1 MFMKYK
7 DNFYKALSNLKE
19 IIDKTGMKICKI
31 NGENMSFQ
39 DAMKDVKRIKWTKVT
54 IIKKPP
60 KKDIFLSK
68 RRKDIKMDELLNRNG
83 FFNVINLPEYMEGY
97 VENINPMVLEKLRN
111 GEFSIQDTLDLHG
124 YRRDDARI
132 LFEDFIQAA
141 VKHNLNCV
149 KIIHGRGLKS
159 KGTPVL
165 KDSLVKWLIKA
176 MNRKWV
182 AAFASCRMCDGG
194 PGATYILLKKRPEKK
209 KISIIK

>member
-1 MFMKYK
+1 MKNE

-19 IIDKTGMKICKI
+19 IINKTGIKICKV
-31 NGENMSFQ
+31 NGGNVSFQ
-39 DAMKDVKRIKWTKVT
+39 DAMKDVKQIKWTKAT
-54 IIKKPP
+54 IIKKPLE
-60 KKDIFLSK
+60 KDIFLPK
-68 RRKDIKMDELLNRNG
+68 RREEVTMDELLSRNG
-83 FFNVINLPEYMEGY
+83 FLNVINLPEYMEGY
-97 VENINPMVLEKLRN
+97 VENINPIVMEKLRN

-124 YRRDDARI
+124 YRKEDARI
-132 LFEDFIQAA
+132 LFENFIQAA
-141 VKHNLNCV
+141 IKNKLNCV

-165 KDSLVKWLIKA
+165 KDNLVKWLIKA